1 MKKSILFVDDEKQ
14 ILRALKRLFIRSD
27 YDTYYA
33 ESGELALEILEK
45 VQIDLLI
52 TDIRMPL
59 MDGYELLRIVKEKYP
74 LTLRVALSGYTD
86 NVKIYKALEDNIV
99 KLYLFKPWNND
110 ELRQIIDKIFDQ
122 ESTLQ
127 NKNLLQLIN
136 NINDLPTVPNLYKEI
151 TILIENGADIDD
163 VSKAI
168 EKDLAIASRILRVA
182 NSAFYGT
189 KTGSI
194 KQAIIYIGLTS
205 VKNIV
210 LTNSVF
216 EKLTGDQKEKEVLW
230 RHVGLTNIYAN
241 IIYSE
246 FRNKKMP
253 STFAS
258 AGLLH
263 DIGKV
268 IIYKYY
274 KKEHDQ
280 VLSMIKTS
288 DELANWECE
297 KQLIGVSHQEIGGYL
312 LNWWEL
318 PFPIVEAALFHHDP
332 MNENIINKELVSV
345 IHLANYYS
353 GYKLD
358 SNFLKN
364 KLVEDVFDYL
374 DINQKELEI
383 FISNYKVD
391 L

>member
-1 MKKSILFVDDEKQ
+1 MEKSILFVDDEKQ
-14 ILRALKRLFIRSD
+14 ILRALKRLFIRTE
-27 YDTYYA
+27 YETYYA
-33 ESGELALEILEK
+33 ESGEKALEILEN
-45 VQIDLLI
+45 VNVDLVI
-52 TDIRMPL
+52 TDIRMPI
-59 MDGYELLRIVKEKYP
+59 MDGYELLRIIKEKYP

-99 KLYLFKPWNND
+99 KLYLFKPWNNE
-110 ELRQIIDKIFDQ
+110 ELKQIIDKIFDQ
-122 ESTLQ
+122 EDILK
-127 NKNLLQLIN
+127 NKNLLKLIN

-151 TILIENGADIDD
+151 SVLIEKGADIDEI
-163 VSKAI
+163 SKTI
-168 EKDLAIASRILRVA
+168 EKDIAIASRILRVA

-216 EKLTGDQKEKEVLW
+216 KNLNSDKKEKENLW
-230 RHVGLTNIYAN
+230 KHVSLTNAYAN

-246 FRNKKMP
+246 FINKKMP

-268 IIYKYY
+268 VIYQHF
-274 KKEHDQ
+274 KEFSSAISKMVKEDND
-280 VLSMIKTS
+280 LTT
-288 DELANWECE
+288 WECE
-297 KQLIGVSHQEIGGYL
+297 KKLIGVSHQEIGGYL

-318 PFPIVEAALFHHDP
+318 PFPIVEATLFHHNP
-332 MNENIINKELVSV
+332 LGENIINRELVSV

-353 GYKLD
+353 
-358 SNFLKN
+358 SN
-364 KLVEDVFDYL
+364 KLGMDTLKSKLNDGVFDFL
-374 DINQKELEI
+374 NIDKMELEN
-383 FISNYKVD
+383 FIDNFKVEI
-391 L
+391 

>member
-1 MKKSILFVDDEKQ
+1 MTKSILFVDDEKQ

-27 YDTYYA
+27 YETYYA
-33 ESGELALEILEK
+33 ESGEMALQILEDHA
-45 VQIDLLI
+45 IDLLI
-52 TDIRMPL
+52 TDIRMPI
-59 MDGYELLRIVKEKYP
+59 MDGYELLRKVKEMYP

-86 NVKIYKALEDNIV
+86 NIKIYKALEDNIV

-110 ELRQIIDKIFDQ
+110 ELKTVIDKIFEQ
-122 ESTLQ
+122 ESILKD
-127 NKNLLQLIN
+127 KNLLRLIN
-136 NINDLPTVPNLYKEI
+136 NINDLPTVPNLYQEI
-151 TILIENGADIDD
+151 AVLIESGADIDEI
-163 VSKAI
+163 STKI
-168 EKDLAIASRILRVA
+168 EKDPAISSRILRVA

-216 EKLTGDQKEKEVLW
+216 KELKTGKEEKEMLW
-230 RHVGLTNIYAN
+230 KHASLTNAYAN

-246 FRNKKMP
+246 FINKKMP

-268 IIYKYY
+268 VIY
-274 KKEHDQ
+274 EHF
-280 VLSMIKTS
+280 S
-288 DELANWECE
+288 DEKNAARAKVKDSDDMDTWEAE
-297 KQLIGVSHQEIGGYL
+297 KEVLGVSHQEIGGYL

-318 PFPIVEAALFHHDP
+318 PFPIVEATLFHHNP
-332 MNENIINKELVSV
+332 TGENIINKELVSV

-353 GYKLD
+353 WKKLGHEC
-358 SNFLKN
+358 LKN
-364 KLVEDVFDYL
+364 KLVEDVFEYL
-374 DINQKELEI
+374 EIDKNELEN
-383 FISNYKVD
+383 FIEHFEIKI
-391 L
+391 